1 MDYCVIHGGYSNP
14 DTLLKQR
21 EAERGFGDNVP
32 KQGMG
37 RQSHRI
43 PFLSQSEAKSKN
55 QEAKRTLIPQK
66 HRTISAKR
74 HGGRG
79 ETSGTLSQTLSGT

>member
-1 MDYCVIHGGYSNP
+1 MDHVVIHGGRSNCH
-14 DTLLKQR
+14 TLFKQR
-21 EAERGFGDNVP
+21 EAKKGFGDNVP

-55 QEAKRTLIPQK
+55 QEAKRALIPQK
-66 HRTISAKR
+66 HRTISAK
-74 HGGRG
+74 
-79 ETSGTLSQTLSGT
+79 

>member
-1 MDYCVIHGGYSNP
+1 MDHVVIHGVVL
-14 DTLLKQR
+14 TLILCLNRR
-21 EAERGFGDNVP
+21 EAKKGFGDNVP

-55 QEAKRTLIPQK
+55 QEAKRALIPQK
-66 HRTISAKR
+66 HRTISAK
-74 HGGRG
+74 
-79 ETSGTLSQTLSGT
+79 